1 MDTKICVITGAN
13 SGIGKEAARLIA
25 KEKVHVV
32 MACRSKERAE
42 NAMHDILQA
51 DVSVSLE
58 IMMLDM
64 SRKASIEAFAQ
75 AFSKKYKKLDILIHN
90 AADFDI
96 SRKEPTYTEDSIESV
111 WAINHIGCVLLTERL
126 MPCLANSTNG
136 RIITISSKG
145 LAMLPFAKIDID
157 DCEFKHKRYSVPK
170 AYYQS
175 KLAQEMFTVWFAKSL
190 GESSVTI
197 NCIRV
202 GSVQLDLS
210 RYPNLPELYK
220 KIYAMK
226 RKLSITPERMAEIYA
241 RLALDESYA
250 KKSGMIYDEH
260 GLPLEKLTRRYT
272 TERTDAVMRL
282 TRTYL

>member
-51 DVSVSLE
+51 DVSASLE

-145 LAMLPFAKIDID
+145 LAMLRLQKSISTIANSSIKDIV
-157 DCEFKHKRYSVPK
+157 CQKP
-170 AYYQS
+170 
-175 KLAQEMFTVWFAKSL
+175 
-190 GESSVTI
+190 TI
-197 NCIRV
+197 NRSLPKRCLRY
-202 GSVQLDLS
+202 GSQKAW
-210 RYPNLPELYK
+210 EK
-220 KIYAMK
+220 
-226 RKLSITPERMAEIYA
+226 A
-241 RLALDESYA
+241 R
-250 KKSGMIYDEH
+250 
-260 GLPLEKLTRRYT
+260 
-272 TERTDAVMRL
+272 
-282 TRTYL
+282 